1 MTINNP
7 RTQTSTNQNYTT
19 GLKMQIS
26 AIEADLLY
34 TQNELTDTL
43 LPSLKITDFTFVIA
57 ELLVKNV
64 EYVKRSGMTAAAKE
78 AREKLLYLMSI
89 GELFNTIANDNQKLK
104 LSNRSILGE
113 NQYLKKQLAEI
124 KRQEGLKI

>member
-7 RTQTSTNQNYTT
+7 RTQTSTNQSYTA
-19 GLKMQIS
+19 GLKMELS
-26 AIEADLLY
+26 ALEADLLY

-43 LPSLKITDFTFVIA
+43 QPSLKIVDFTFVIA
-57 ELLVKNV
+57 ELLIKNV
-64 EYVKRSGMTAAAKE
+64 EYTKRAGMTEAAKE
-78 AREKLLYLMSI
+78 TREKLLYLMDI

-113 NQYLKKQLAEI
+113 NQYLKKQLSEI
-124 KRQEGLKI
+124 KRQEGLSI